1 MKALL
6 SRLAP
11 LNWNDTLSLI
21 LIIIIPLMWILNG
34 KGTIAIAPEVSGAL
48 IVTWSMI
55 VQYYFRRAPP
65 KDGQGDG

>member
-1 MKALL
+1 MKQLT
-6 SRLAP
+6 P
-11 LNWNDTLSLI
+11 KNWNDTMALL
-21 LIIIIPLMWILNG
+21 LIIIIPALWILNG
-34 KGTIAIAPEVSGAL
+34 KGTIEISESVSGAL